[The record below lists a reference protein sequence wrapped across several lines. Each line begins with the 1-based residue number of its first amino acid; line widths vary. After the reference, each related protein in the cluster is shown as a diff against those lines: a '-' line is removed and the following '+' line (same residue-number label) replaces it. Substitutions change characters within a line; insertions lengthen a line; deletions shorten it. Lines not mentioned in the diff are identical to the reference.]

1 MLEGSEKGETV
12 DPTGRGSSFSLKKPS
27 KMPFAWSNG
36 LLSPARGRV
45 FLALRDDVEPPAREG
60 CWGLPTVLRRLWPA
74 LAPALALVIVTVLIV
89 VGASQYS
96 LCSRSTNRSSTW
108 LWRSWMIWN
117 SLPTERER
125 EREES

>member
-1 MLEGSEKGETV
+1 MVPPLLEGSEKGETV

-60 CWGLPTVLRRLWPA
+60 RWGLPTVLRRLWPA

-89 VGASQYS
+89 GDACQ
-96 LCSRSTNRSSTW
+96 
-108 LWRSWMIWN
+108 
-117 SLPTERER
+117 
-125 EREES
+125 

>member
-12 DPTGRGSSFSLKKPS
+12 DPTGRGSPFSLKKPS

-45 FLALRDDVEPPAREG
+45 FLALRMRDDVEPPAREG
-60 CWGLPTVLRRLWPA
+60 RWGLPTVLRRLWPA

-89 VGASQYS
+89 VGASQ
-96 LCSRSTNRSSTW
+96 
-108 LWRSWMIWN
+108 
-117 SLPTERER
+117 
-125 EREES
+125 